1 VTSRL
6 SRRLVVVLAMFVAT
20 VPFAL
25 DMYLPALPGI
35 AADLRADAGAAA
47 HTVSAF
53 LFGLALGQFLLGPL
67 SDRHGRRRVLAL
79 SLVIFTA
86 ASAACA
92 LATGVAQL
100 VALRVIQAL
109 GCGAAAVIVNAL
121 IRDLYDE
128 RMSASV
134 MSVVFMVMLTAPLV
148 APVLGGYVLAAGGWR
163 AIFWL
168 LVLYG
173 VVCLY
178 ANARWLPADLG
189 GGGGRP
195 ISTLEL
201 ARAYARVLTHREA
214 MGYNLASGFAG
225 AVLFAFITGSSFFY
239 IEVYGVA
246 PTHFGYLFAANVVTL
261 MVFSNLNRRLVHA
274 HGVRTLILAGC
285 IVQVVASSVLALG
298 VWSGVFGLAPTV
310 AGVAFAIGSMGFI
323 GANGTSAMLGY
334 FPGTAGT
341 TAAVGG
347 ISRFLFGALAGSAVG
362 VMHDSRGVAM
372 VSVMAACAIA
382 GLTTLLTMTRRRA

>member
-1 VTSRL
+1 
-6 SRRLVVVLAMFVAT
+6 MFVAT

-35 AADLRADAGAAA
+35 AADLHADEGNAA

-67 SDRHGRRRVLAL
+67 SDRYGRRRVLAV

-134 MSVVFMVMLTAPLV
+134 MSVVFMVMLSAPLV
-148 APVLGGYVLAAGGWR
+148 APVLGGYVLAAAGWR

-173 VVCLY
+173 IVCLY
-178 ANARWLPADLG
+178 ANARWLPRELG
-189 GGGGRP
+189 AAGGRAL
-195 ISTLEL
+195 STMEL
-201 ARAYARVLTHREA
+201 ARAYARVLAHREA

-246 PTHFGYLFAANVVTL
+246 PTRFGYLFAANVVTL
-261 MVFSNLNRRLVHA
+261 MVFANINRRLVHA
-274 HGVRTLILAGC
+274 YGLRRLILTGC
-285 IVQVVASSVLALG
+285 VVQVVAASVLALG
-298 VWSGVFGLAPTV
+298 VWSGAFGLAPTV
-310 AGVAFAIGSMGFI
+310 AGVALAIGSMGFI

-372 VSVMAACAIA
+372 VTVMAGCAIA
-382 GLTTLLTMTRRRA
+382 GLITLVLMTQRRA